1 MGCLE
6 VDTRR
11 LLILLAILLVL
22 VIEVKN
28 TYYLCLGFLVVEAT
42 FVSSVLV
49 GLGSVVHACHIAQ
62 LF

>member
-6 VDTRR
+6 VNTR

-22 VIEVKN
+22 IVEVKN
-28 TYYLCLGFLVVEAT
+28 AYYLCLGFLVVETT
-42 FVSSVLV
+42 FVSSVFV
-49 GLGSVVHACHIAQ
+49 GLGFVVHTCHIAQ